1 MSSSLLLVLIV
12 VVWLFVLAP
21 LVVNTRQPIRR
32 TSEALGRTRLLHQGG
47 ESVATRRR
55 RPTLTERDV
64 RAPGEEV
71 DESLETVD
79 AELDD
84 LRDRDDDAILI
95 DDLEDR
101 DGRDGRDAA
110 DRRGTGAG
118 RSRGAADDAEV
129 VPAVVEGDVVYELE
143 AGAESGEVAGA
154 DSDSEEATVAEAGR
168 DSLDDA
174 DAAVEEPVMR
184 GELDDAD
191 ATVSEIAADETAVE
205 KGEAEKDG
213 AEKGAT
219 EKAGAEKAV
228 ADSAAED
235 ARLYLSPEDFLVVDA
250 ESAADESAAEADDA
264 SGRDAADAADA
275 DVDAAL
281 IDDDAAAATATA
293 TAAADEADLDADAEA
308 ADALAE
314 TDETDEDAHDDS
326 AEFDDTLTDDD
337 LAFAERRRGRGG
349 FDPVSDA
356 RYAETRFAR
365 RRRSVGVLALFIILG
380 VILGAF
386 VGGWTWW
393 LPLAGAG
400 LMVLYLV
407 YLRRTVLAENE
418 LRARRI
424 RRMKMARLG
433 VRNSEDEELGIPE
446 RLRRPGAVVVELDDE
461 DPDFADL
468 PYSTYEFP
476 EEDIRRAAGQ

>member
-64 RAPGEEV
+64 RKPGEEV

-84 LRDRDDDAILI
+84 PIDPEAGVTGGATRYRRDLDDDILI
-95 DDLEDR
+95 DDLEDADHRADRADR
-101 DGRDGRDAA
+101 DASRAGGAAAGAADADRDAA
-110 DRRGTGAG
+110 
-118 RSRGAADDAEV
+118 EE

-143 AGAESGEVAGA
+143 AADAANDADTADLVDAEVAP
-154 DSDSEEATVAEAGR
+154 EAGSS
-168 DSLDDA
+168 DDAISLDDA
-174 DAAVEEPVMR
+174 PAR
-184 GELDDAD
+184 
-191 ATVSEIAADETAVE
+191 
-205 KGEAEKDG
+205 AEKPIADG
-213 AEKGAT
+213 
-219 EKAGAEKAV
+219 
-228 ADSAAED
+228 AAED
-235 ARLYLSPEDFLVVDA
+235 VRAYLSPEDFLVVDDSTAANETAGAAGSAEVAETREA
-250 ESAADESAAEADDA
+250 ESVED
-264 SGRDAADAADA
+264 RDGA
-275 DVDAAL
+275 
-281 IDDDAAAATATA
+281 AAAATSDAVEA
-293 TAAADEADLDADAEA
+293 ESAEERDDAVLADDAIDAELDAELDGERDGDREYEDGREPAAE
-308 ADALAE
+308 L
-314 TDETDEDAHDDS
+314 
-326 AEFDDTLTDDD
+326 DDTLTDDD

-365 RRRSVGVLALFIILG
+365 RRRSVGVLAAFIIIG
-380 VILGAF
+380 VALGAF
-386 VGGWTWW
+386 VGGWAWW

-400 LMVLYLV
+400 LLVLYLV

>member
-84 LRDRDDDAILI
+84 LRDRDRDDDAILI

-110 DRRGTGAG
+110 DRRGRRGTGAG

-154 DSDSEEATVAEAGR
+154 DSDSDEATVAEAGR

-213 AEKGAT
+213 AEK
-219 EKAGAEKAV
+219 AV

-275 DVDAAL
+275 AL
-281 IDDDAAAATATA
+281 IDDDAAAATT
-293 TAAADEADLDADAEA
+293 AADEADLDADADA

-314 TDETDEDAHDDS
+314 SDETDEDAHDDF

>member
-55 RPTLTERDV
+55 RPVLTERDV
-64 RAPGEEV
+64 RVPGEEI

-84 LRDRDDDAILI
+84 PRDDLDDAILI
-95 DDLEDR
+95 DDTD
-101 DGRDGRDAA
+101 DGAGDLGA
-110 DRRGTGAG
+110 RGG
-118 RSRGAADDAEV
+118 RSRLGRRVRGGDDAGSGDGAAADE
-129 VPAVVEGDVVYELE
+129 VPAVVDGDVVYELE
-143 AGAESGEVAGA
+143 AGADVDADVVADAETVSEVDGEAGA
-154 DSDSEEATVAEAGR
+154 DGGAMV
-168 DSLDDA
+168 
-174 DAAVEEPVMR
+174 
-184 GELDDAD
+184 
-191 ATVSEIAADETAVE
+191 DETADSSRDDAAAT
-205 KGEAEKDG
+205 AEERSTR
-213 AEKGAT
+213 AAAA
-219 EKAGAEKAV
+219 KAI
-228 ADSAAED
+228 ADAPAED
-235 ARLYLSPEDFLVVDA
+235 ARAYLTPEDFLVIDGETSA
-250 ESAADESAAEADDA
+250 EQS
-264 SGRDAADAADA
+264 
-275 DVDAAL
+275 
-281 IDDDAAAATATA
+281 AAATAE
-293 TAAADEADLDADAEA
+293 AAADDTDADDAEA
-308 ADALAE
+308 AKAGVDAEAVAE
-314 TDETDEDAHDDS
+314 TDDDLVLTDDS
-326 AEFDDTLTDDD
+326 DADTDADLDVDDADFAELDDTLTDDD

-365 RRRSVGVLALFIILG
+365 RRRSVGVLAALIVLG
-380 VILGAF
+380 VVLGVV

-393 LPLAGAG
+393 LPLAGTG

-407 YLRRTVLAENE
+407 YLRRTVIAEKE

-424 RRMKMARLG
+424 RRMKMARMG

-468 PYSTYEFP
+468 PYVTHEFP

>member
-55 RPTLTERDV
+55 RPVLTERDV
-64 RAPGEEV
+64 RVPGEEI

-84 LRDRDDDAILI
+84 PRDDLDDAILI
-95 DDLEDR
+95 DDTD
-101 DGRDGRDAA
+101 DGAGDLDA
-110 DRRGTGAG
+110 RGG
-118 RSRGAADDAEV
+118 RSRLGRRVRGGDDAGAGDGAAADE
-129 VPAVVEGDVVYELE
+129 VPAVIDGDIVYELE
-143 AGAESGEVAGA
+143 AGADAGA
-154 DSDSEEATVAEAGR
+154 DVVADAETVSEADGEAGADGGAMVDETA
-168 DSLDDA
+168 DSSRDDA
-174 DAAVEEPVMR
+174 DLAAEEPSTR
-184 GELDDAD
+184 AAAAKAIAD
-191 ATVSEIAADETAVE
+191 AP
-205 KGEAEKDG
+205 
-213 AEKGAT
+213 
-219 EKAGAEKAV
+219 
-228 ADSAAED
+228 AED
-235 ARLYLSPEDFLVVDA
+235 ARAYLTPEDFLVVDGETTA
-250 ESAADESAAEADDA
+250 AAEA
-264 SGRDAADAADA
+264 G
-275 DVDAAL
+275 
-281 IDDDAAAATATA
+281 
-293 TAAADEADLDADAEA
+293 AEA
-308 ADALAE
+308 VAE
-314 TDETDEDAHDDS
+314 TDDDLVLTDDS
-326 AEFDDTLTDDD
+326 DADTDADGAAVSDDADFAELDDTLTDDD

-365 RRRSVGVLALFIILG
+365 RRRSVGVLAALIVLG
-380 VILGAF
+380 VVLGVV

-393 LPLAGAG
+393 LPLAGTG

-407 YLRRTVLAENE
+407 YLRRTVIAEKE

-424 RRMKMARLG
+424 RRMKMARMG

-468 PYSTYEFP
+468 PYVTHEFP

>member
-55 RPTLTERDV
+55 RPTLSERDV
-64 RAPGEEV
+64 RTPDEEV

-79 AELDD
+79 AEFDDARDADRDSGRRADRARDLDD
-84 LRDRDDDAILI
+84 DILI
-95 DDLEDR
+95 DDL
-101 DGRDGRDAA
+101 
-110 DRRGTGAG
+110 
-118 RSRGAADDAEV
+118 DDARAD

-143 AGAESGEVAGA
+143 PGASGARTAESLDDEAVADDPAEADTAADSLDDDGRVAAAA
-154 DSDSEEATVAEAGR
+154 DSDSGADAEP
-168 DSLDDA
+168 DA
-174 DAAVEEPVMR
+174 DSDAVTKAET
-184 GELDDAD
+184 DA
-191 ATVSEIAADETAVE
+191 ERADGTAE
-205 KGEAEKDG
+205 RRS
-213 AEKGAT
+213 
-219 EKAGAEKAV
+219 V
-228 ADSAAED
+228 ADSHAAD
-235 ARLYLSPEDFLVVDA
+235 VRAYLSPEDFLVVDDA
-250 ESAADESAAEADDA
+250 TAATAD
-264 SGRDAADAADA
+264 SGTGADATADS
-275 DVDAAL
+275 DDAAL
-281 IDDDAAAATATA
+281 IDDDEARGDSDGTTADA
-293 TAAADEADLDADAEA
+293 VDSADSVERAGDAD
-308 ADALAE
+308 D
-314 TDETDEDAHDDS
+314 
-326 AEFDDTLTDDD
+326 FDDTLTDDD

-356 RYAETRFAR
+356 RYSETRFAR
-365 RRRSVGVLALFIILG
+365 RRRSVGVLAAFIVAG
-380 VILGAF
+380 VILGAL

-393 LPLAGAG
+393 VPLAGAG

-407 YLRRTVLAENE
+407 YLRRTVIAENE

-433 VRNSEDEELGIPE
+433 VRNSEDEELGVPE

-468 PYSTYEFP
+468 PYATYEFP

>member
-55 RPTLTERDV
+55 RPTLSERDV
-64 RAPGEEV
+64 RTPDEEV

-79 AELDD
+79 AEFDDARDADRDSGRRADRARDLDD
-84 LRDRDDDAILI
+84 DILI
-95 DDLEDR
+95 DDL
-101 DGRDGRDAA
+101 
-110 DRRGTGAG
+110 
-118 RSRGAADDAEV
+118 DDARAD

-143 AGAESGEVAGA
+143 PGASGTRTAESLDDEAVADDPGDSGSGADSAADSLDDDGRVAAAA
-154 DSDSEEATVAEAGR
+154 DSDSGA
-168 DSLDDA
+168 DA
-174 DAAVEEPVMR
+174 DS
-184 GELDDAD
+184 DAD
-191 ATVSEIAADETAVE
+191 SDAVTKAETDAERADGTAERRSVADAHAADVRA
-205 KGEAEKDG
+205 
-213 AEKGAT
+213 
-219 EKAGAEKAV
+219 
-228 ADSAAED
+228 
-235 ARLYLSPEDFLVVDA
+235 YLSPEDFLVVDDA
-250 ESAADESAAEADDA
+250 TAVTAD
-264 SGRDAADAADA
+264 SGTGADATADS
-275 DVDAAL
+275 DDAAL
-281 IDDDAAAATATA
+281 IDDDEARGDSDGTTAEA
-293 TAAADEADLDADAEA
+293 VDSADSVERAGDAD
-308 ADALAE
+308 D
-314 TDETDEDAHDDS
+314 
-326 AEFDDTLTDDD
+326 FDDTLTDDD

-356 RYAETRFAR
+356 RYSETRFAR
-365 RRRSVGVLALFIILG
+365 RRRSVGVLAAFIVAG
-380 VILGAF
+380 VILGALA
-386 VGGWTWW
+386 GGWTWW
-393 LPLAGAG
+393 VPLAGAG

-407 YLRRTVLAENE
+407 YLRRTVIAENE

-433 VRNSEDEELGIPE
+433 VRNSEDEELGVPE

-468 PYSTYEFP
+468 PYATYEFP

>member
-55 RPTLTERDV
+55 RPTLSERDV
-64 RAPGEEV
+64 RTPDEEV

-79 AELDD
+79 AEFDDARDADRDSGRRADRARDLDD
-84 LRDRDDDAILI
+84 DILI
-95 DDLEDR
+95 DDL
-101 DGRDGRDAA
+101 
-110 DRRGTGAG
+110 
-118 RSRGAADDAEV
+118 DDARAD

-143 AGAESGEVAGA
+143 PGASGARTAESLDDEAVADDPGDSGSGA
-154 DSDSEEATVAEAGR
+154 DSAA
-168 DSLDDA
+168 DSLDDDGRVAAAAASDSGA
-174 DAAVEEPVMR
+174 DAEP
-184 GELDDAD
+184 DAD
-191 ATVSEIAADETAVE
+191 SDAVTKAETDAERADGTAERRSVADAHAADVRA
-205 KGEAEKDG
+205 
-213 AEKGAT
+213 
-219 EKAGAEKAV
+219 
-228 ADSAAED
+228 
-235 ARLYLSPEDFLVVDA
+235 YLSPEDFLVVDDA
-250 ESAADESAAEADDA
+250 TAVTADSGTGADATAD
-264 SGRDAADAADA
+264 SDDADAAATSDGAAKAA
-275 DVDAAL
+275 DRDEAAL
-281 IDDDAAAATATA
+281 IDDDEARGDSDGTTADA
-293 TAAADEADLDADAEA
+293 VDSADSVERAGDAD
-308 ADALAE
+308 DL
-314 TDETDEDAHDDS
+314 
-326 AEFDDTLTDDD
+326 DDTLTDDD

-356 RYAETRFAR
+356 RYSETRFAR
-365 RRRSVGVLALFIILG
+365 RRRSVGVLAAFIVVG
-380 VILGAF
+380 VILGAL

-393 LPLAGAG
+393 VPLAGAG

-407 YLRRTVLAENE
+407 YLRRTVIAENE

-433 VRNSEDEELGIPE
+433 VRNSEDEELGVPE

-468 PYSTYEFP
+468 PYATYEFP

>member
-55 RPTLTERDV
+55 RPTLSERDV
-64 RAPGEEV
+64 RTPDEEV

-79 AELDD
+79 AEFDDARDADRDSGRRADRARDLDD
-84 LRDRDDDAILI
+84 DILI
-95 DDLEDR
+95 DDL
-101 DGRDGRDAA
+101 
-110 DRRGTGAG
+110 
-118 RSRGAADDAEV
+118 DDARAD

-143 AGAESGEVAGA
+143 PGASGARTAESLDDEAVADDPVDSGSDYEAGA
-154 DSDSEEATVAEAGR
+154 DSAA
-168 DSLDDA
+168 DSLDDDGRVAAAADSDSGA
-174 DAAVEEPVMR
+174 DA
-184 GELDDAD
+184 DSDAD
-191 ATVSEIAADETAVE
+191 SDAVTKAETDAERADGTAERRSVADAHAADVRA
-205 KGEAEKDG
+205 
-213 AEKGAT
+213 
-219 EKAGAEKAV
+219 
-228 ADSAAED
+228 
-235 ARLYLSPEDFLVVDA
+235 YLSPEDFLVVDDA
-250 ESAADESAAEADDA
+250 TAVTADSGADATAD
-264 SGRDAADAADA
+264 SDDADAAATSDGAAKAA
-275 DVDAAL
+275 DRDEAAL
-281 IDDDAAAATATA
+281 IDDDEARGDSDGTTADA
-293 TAAADEADLDADAEA
+293 VDSADSVERAGDAD
-308 ADALAE
+308 D
-314 TDETDEDAHDDS
+314 
-326 AEFDDTLTDDD
+326 FDDTLTDDD

-356 RYAETRFAR
+356 RYSETRFAR
-365 RRRSVGVLALFIILG
+365 RRRSVGVLAAFIVVG
-380 VILGAF
+380 VILGAL

-393 LPLAGAG
+393 VPLAGAG

-407 YLRRTVLAENE
+407 YLRRTVIAENE

-433 VRNSEDEELGIPE
+433 VRNSEDEELGVPE

-468 PYSTYEFP
+468 PYATYEFP

>member
-55 RPTLTERDV
+55 RPTLSERDV
-64 RAPGEEV
+64 RTPDEEV

-79 AELDD
+79 AEFDDARDADRDSGRRADRARDLDD
-84 LRDRDDDAILI
+84 DILI
-95 DDLEDR
+95 DDL
-101 DGRDGRDAA
+101 
-110 DRRGTGAG
+110 
-118 RSRGAADDAEV
+118 DDARAD

-143 AGAESGEVAGA
+143 PGASGARTAESLDDEAVADDPVDSGSDYEAGA
-154 DSDSEEATVAEAGR
+154 DSAA
-168 DSLDDA
+168 DSLDDDGRVAAAADSDSGA
-174 DAAVEEPVMR
+174 DA
-184 GELDDAD
+184 DSDAD
-191 ATVSEIAADETAVE
+191 SDAVTKAETDAERADGTAERRSVADAHAADVRA
-205 KGEAEKDG
+205 
-213 AEKGAT
+213 
-219 EKAGAEKAV
+219 
-228 ADSAAED
+228 S
-235 ARLYLSPEDFLVVDA
+235 LSPEDFLVVDDA
-250 ESAADESAAEADDA
+250 TAVTADSGADATAD
-264 SGRDAADAADA
+264 SDDADAAATSDGAAKAA
-275 DVDAAL
+275 DRDEAAL
-281 IDDDAAAATATA
+281 IDDDEARGDSDGTTADA
-293 TAAADEADLDADAEA
+293 VDSADSVERAGDAD
-308 ADALAE
+308 D
-314 TDETDEDAHDDS
+314 
-326 AEFDDTLTDDD
+326 FDDTLTDDD

-356 RYAETRFAR
+356 RYSETRFAR
-365 RRRSVGVLALFIILG
+365 RRRSVGVLAAFIVVG
-380 VILGAF
+380 VILGAL

-393 LPLAGAG
+393 VPLAGAG

-407 YLRRTVLAENE
+407 YLRRTVIAENE

-433 VRNSEDEELGIPE
+433 VRNSEDEELGVPE

-468 PYSTYEFP
+468 PYATYEFP
-476 EEDIRRAAGQ
+476 EEDVRRAAGQ

>member
-55 RPTLTERDV
+55 RPTLSERDV
-64 RAPGEEV
+64 RTPDEEV

-79 AELDD
+79 AEFDDARDADRDSGRRADRARDLDD
-84 LRDRDDDAILI
+84 DILI
-95 DDLEDR
+95 DDL
-101 DGRDGRDAA
+101 
-110 DRRGTGAG
+110 
-118 RSRGAADDAEV
+118 DDARAD

-143 AGAESGEVAGA
+143 PGASGARTAESLDDEAVADDPGDSGSDYEA
-154 DSDSEEATVAEAGR
+154 DSDSAA
-168 DSLDDA
+168 DSLDDDGRVAAAADSDSGA
-174 DAAVEEPVMR
+174 DA
-184 GELDDAD
+184 ELDADSDAVTKAETDAERADGTAERRSVAD
-191 ATVSEIAADETAVE
+191 AHAADVRA
-205 KGEAEKDG
+205 
-213 AEKGAT
+213 
-219 EKAGAEKAV
+219 
-228 ADSAAED
+228 
-235 ARLYLSPEDFLVVDA
+235 YLSPEDFLVVDDA
-250 ESAADESAAEADDA
+250 TADSGTGADATAD
-264 SGRDAADAADA
+264 SDDADAAATSDGAAKAA
-275 DVDAAL
+275 DRDEAAL
-281 IDDDAAAATATA
+281 IDDDEARGDSDGTTADA
-293 TAAADEADLDADAEA
+293 VDSADSVERAGDAD
-308 ADALAE
+308 D
-314 TDETDEDAHDDS
+314 
-326 AEFDDTLTDDD
+326 FDDTLTDDD

-356 RYAETRFAR
+356 RYSETRFAR
-365 RRRSVGVLALFIILG
+365 RRRSVGVLAAFIVVG
-380 VILGAF
+380 VILGAL

-393 LPLAGAG
+393 VPLAGAG

-407 YLRRTVLAENE
+407 YLRRTVIAENE

-433 VRNSEDEELGIPE
+433 VRNSEDEELGVPE

-468 PYSTYEFP
+468 PYATYEFP

>member
-55 RPTLTERDV
+55 RPTLSERDV
-64 RAPGEEV
+64 RTPDEEV
-71 DESLETVD
+71 DESLETVAAEFDD
-79 AELDD
+79 ARDADRDSGRRADRARDLDD
-84 LRDRDDDAILI
+84 DILI
-95 DDLEDR
+95 DDL
-101 DGRDGRDAA
+101 
-110 DRRGTGAG
+110 
-118 RSRGAADDAEV
+118 DDARAD

-143 AGAESGEVAGA
+143 PGASGARTAESLDDEAVADDPGDSGSGA
-154 DSDSEEATVAEAGR
+154 DSAA
-168 DSLDDA
+168 DSLDDDGRVAAAADSESGA
-174 DAAVEEPVMR
+174 DA
-184 GELDDAD
+184 DSDAD
-191 ATVSEIAADETAVE
+191 SDAVTKAETDAERADGTAERRSVADAHAADVRA
-205 KGEAEKDG
+205 
-213 AEKGAT
+213 
-219 EKAGAEKAV
+219 
-228 ADSAAED
+228 
-235 ARLYLSPEDFLVVDA
+235 YLSPEDFLVVDDA
-250 ESAADESAAEADDA
+250 TAVTADSGTGADATAD
-264 SGRDAADAADA
+264 SDDADAAATLDGAAKAA
-275 DVDAAL
+275 DRDEAAL
-281 IDDDAAAATATA
+281 IDDDEARGDSDGTTADA
-293 TAAADEADLDADAEA
+293 VDSADSVERAGDAD
-308 ADALAE
+308 D
-314 TDETDEDAHDDS
+314 
-326 AEFDDTLTDDD
+326 FDDTLTDDD

-356 RYAETRFAR
+356 RYSETRFAR
-365 RRRSVGVLALFIILG
+365 RRRSVGVLAAFIVAG
-380 VILGAF
+380 VILGAL

-393 LPLAGAG
+393 VPLAGAG

-407 YLRRTVLAENE
+407 YLRRTVIAENE

-433 VRNSEDEELGIPE
+433 VRNSEDEELGVPE

-468 PYSTYEFP
+468 PYATYEFP

>member
-1 MSSSLLLVLIV
+1 
-12 VVWLFVLAP
+12 
-21 LVVNTRQPIRR
+21 
-32 TSEALGRTRLLHQGG
+32 
-47 ESVATRRR
+47 
-55 RPTLTERDV
+55 
-64 RAPGEEV
+64 
-71 DESLETVD
+71 
-79 AELDD
+79 
-84 LRDRDDDAILI
+84 
-95 DDLEDR
+95 
-101 DGRDGRDAA
+101 DAA
-110 DRRGTGAG
+110 
-118 RSRGAADDAEV
+118 
-129 VPAVVEGDVVYELE
+129 
-143 AGAESGEVAGA
+143 
-154 DSDSEEATVAEAGR
+154 
-168 DSLDDA
+168 
-174 DAAVEEPVMR
+174 
-184 GELDDAD
+184 
-191 ATVSEIAADETAVE
+191 
-205 KGEAEKDG
+205 
-213 AEKGAT
+213 
-219 EKAGAEKAV
+219 
-228 ADSAAED
+228 
-235 ARLYLSPEDFLVVDA
+235 
-250 ESAADESAAEADDA
+250 
-264 SGRDAADAADA
+264 
-275 DVDAAL
+275 DAAL
-281 IDDDAAAATATA
+281 IDDDAAADTT
-293 TAAADEADLDADAEA
+293 AADEADLDADADA

-314 TDETDEDAHDDS
+314 SDETDEDAHDDF

>member
-55 RPTLTERDV
+55 RPTLSERDV
-64 RAPGEEV
+64 RTPDEEV

-79 AELDD
+79 AEFDDARDADRDSGRRADRARDLDD
-84 LRDRDDDAILI
+84 DILI
-95 DDLEDR
+95 DDL
-101 DGRDGRDAA
+101 
-110 DRRGTGAG
+110 
-118 RSRGAADDAEV
+118 DDARAD

-143 AGAESGEVAGA
+143 PGASGARTAESLDDEAVADDPGDSGSDYEA
-154 DSDSEEATVAEAGR
+154 DSDSAA
-168 DSLDDA
+168 DSLDDDGRVAAAADSDSGA
-174 DAAVEEPVMR
+174 DAEP
-184 GELDDAD
+184 DAD
-191 ATVSEIAADETAVE
+191 SDAVTKAETDAERADGTAERRSVADAHAADVRA
-205 KGEAEKDG
+205 
-213 AEKGAT
+213 
-219 EKAGAEKAV
+219 
-228 ADSAAED
+228 
-235 ARLYLSPEDFLVVDA
+235 YLSPEDFLVVDDA
-250 ESAADESAAEADDA
+250 TAVTADSGTGVDATADSD
-264 SGRDAADAADA
+264 DADAAATSDGAAKAA
-275 DVDAAL
+275 DRDEAAL
-281 IDDDAAAATATA
+281 IDDDEARGDSDGTTADA
-293 TAAADEADLDADAEA
+293 VDSADSVERAGDAD
-308 ADALAE
+308 D
-314 TDETDEDAHDDS
+314 
-326 AEFDDTLTDDD
+326 FDDTLTDDD

-356 RYAETRFAR
+356 RYSETRFAR
-365 RRRSVGVLALFIILG
+365 RRRSVGVLAAFIVVG
-380 VILGAF
+380 VILGAL

-393 LPLAGAG
+393 VPLAGAG

-407 YLRRTVLAENE
+407 YLRRTVIAENE

-433 VRNSEDEELGIPE
+433 VRNSEDEELGVPE

-468 PYSTYEFP
+468 PYATYEFP

>member
-55 RPTLTERDV
+55 RPTLSERDV
-64 RAPGEEV
+64 RTPDEEV

-79 AELDD
+79 AEFDDARDADRDSGRRADRARDLDD
-84 LRDRDDDAILI
+84 DILI
-95 DDLEDR
+95 DDL
-101 DGRDGRDAA
+101 
-110 DRRGTGAG
+110 
-118 RSRGAADDAEV
+118 DDARAD

-143 AGAESGEVAGA
+143 PGASGARTAESLDDEAGDSGSDYEA
-154 DSDSEEATVAEAGR
+154 DSDSAA
-168 DSLDDA
+168 DSLDDDGRVAAAADSDSGA
-174 DAAVEEPVMR
+174 DA
-184 GELDDAD
+184 DSDAD
-191 ATVSEIAADETAVE
+191 SDAVTKAETDAERADGTAERRSVADAHAADVRA
-205 KGEAEKDG
+205 
-213 AEKGAT
+213 
-219 EKAGAEKAV
+219 
-228 ADSAAED
+228 
-235 ARLYLSPEDFLVVDA
+235 YLSPEDFLVVDDA
-250 ESAADESAAEADDA
+250 TAATAVTADSGTGADA
-264 SGRDAADAADA
+264 TADSDDADAAAISGDA
-275 DVDAAL
+275 TKAADGDEAAL
-281 IDDDAAAATATA
+281 IDDDEARGESDGATADA
-293 TAAADEADLDADAEA
+293 VDSADSVERAGDAD
-308 ADALAE
+308 D
-314 TDETDEDAHDDS
+314 
-326 AEFDDTLTDDD
+326 FDDTLTDDD

-356 RYAETRFAR
+356 RYSETRFAR
-365 RRRSVGVLALFIILG
+365 RRRSVGVLAAFIVAG
-380 VILGAF
+380 VILGAL

-393 LPLAGAG
+393 VPLAGAG

-407 YLRRTVLAENE
+407 YLRRTVIAENE

-433 VRNSEDEELGIPE
+433 VRNSEDEELGVPE

-468 PYSTYEFP
+468 PYATYEFP

>member
-55 RPTLTERDV
+55 RPTLSERDV
-64 RAPGEEV
+64 RTPDEEV

-79 AELDD
+79 AEFDDARDADRDSGRRADRARDLDD
-84 LRDRDDDAILI
+84 DILI
-95 DDLEDR
+95 DDL
-101 DGRDGRDAA
+101 
-110 DRRGTGAG
+110 
-118 RSRGAADDAEV
+118 DDARAD

-143 AGAESGEVAGA
+143 PGASGARTAESLDDEAVADDPGDSGSGADSAADSLDDDGRVAAAA
-154 DSDSEEATVAEAGR
+154 DSDSGADAEP
-168 DSLDDA
+168 DA
-174 DAAVEEPVMR
+174 DSDAVTKAETDAERADGTAERRSV
-184 GELDDAD
+184 AD
-191 ATVSEIAADETAVE
+191 AHAADVRA
-205 KGEAEKDG
+205 
-213 AEKGAT
+213 
-219 EKAGAEKAV
+219 
-228 ADSAAED
+228 
-235 ARLYLSPEDFLVVDA
+235 YLSPEDFLVVDDA
-250 ESAADESAAEADDA
+250 TAVTAD
-264 SGRDAADAADA
+264 SGTGADATADS
-275 DVDAAL
+275 DDAAL
-281 IDDDAAAATATA
+281 IDDDEARGDSDGTTADA
-293 TAAADEADLDADAEA
+293 VDSADSVERAGDAD
-308 ADALAE
+308 D
-314 TDETDEDAHDDS
+314 
-326 AEFDDTLTDDD
+326 FDDTLTDDD

-356 RYAETRFAR
+356 RYSETRFAR
-365 RRRSVGVLALFIILG
+365 RRRSVGVLAAFIVVG
-380 VILGAF
+380 VILGAL

-393 LPLAGAG
+393 VPLAGAG

-407 YLRRTVLAENE
+407 YLRRTVIAENE

-433 VRNSEDEELGIPE
+433 VRNSEDEALGVPE

-468 PYSTYEFP
+468 PYATYEFP

>member
-55 RPTLTERDV
+55 RPTLSERDV
-64 RAPGEEV
+64 RTPDEEV

-79 AELDD
+79 AEFDDARDADRDSGRRADRARDLDD
-84 LRDRDDDAILI
+84 DILI
-95 DDLEDR
+95 DDL
-101 DGRDGRDAA
+101 
-110 DRRGTGAG
+110 
-118 RSRGAADDAEV
+118 DDARAD

-143 AGAESGEVAGA
+143 PGASGARTAESLDDEAVADDPGDSGSDSAADSLDDDGRVAAAA
-154 DSDSEEATVAEAGR
+154 DSDSGA
-168 DSLDDA
+168 DA
-174 DAAVEEPVMR
+174 DS
-184 GELDDAD
+184 DAD
-191 ATVSEIAADETAVE
+191 SDAVTKAETDAERADGTAERRSVADAHAADVRA
-205 KGEAEKDG
+205 
-213 AEKGAT
+213 
-219 EKAGAEKAV
+219 
-228 ADSAAED
+228 
-235 ARLYLSPEDFLVVDA
+235 YLSPEDFLVVDDA
-250 ESAADESAAEADDA
+250 TAVTADSGADATAD
-264 SGRDAADAADA
+264 SDDADAAATSDGAAKAA
-275 DVDAAL
+275 DRDEAAL
-281 IDDDAAAATATA
+281 IDDDEARGDSDGTTADA
-293 TAAADEADLDADAEA
+293 VDSADSVERAGDAD
-308 ADALAE
+308 D
-314 TDETDEDAHDDS
+314 
-326 AEFDDTLTDDD
+326 FDDTLTDDD

-356 RYAETRFAR
+356 RYSETRFAR
-365 RRRSVGVLALFIILG
+365 RRRSVGVLAAFIVVG
-380 VILGAF
+380 VILGAL

-393 LPLAGAG
+393 VPLAGAG

-407 YLRRTVLAENE
+407 YLRRTVIAENE

-433 VRNSEDEELGIPE
+433 VRNSEDEELGVPE

-468 PYSTYEFP
+468 PYATYEFP
-476 EEDIRRAAGQ
+476 EEDVRRAAGQ

>member
-55 RPTLTERDV
+55 RPTLSERDV
-64 RAPGEEV
+64 RTPDEEV

-79 AELDD
+79 AEFDDARDADRDSGRRADRARDLDD
-84 LRDRDDDAILI
+84 DILI
-95 DDLEDR
+95 DDL
-101 DGRDGRDAA
+101 
-110 DRRGTGAG
+110 
-118 RSRGAADDAEV
+118 DDARAD

-143 AGAESGEVAGA
+143 PGASGARTAESLDDEAVADDPGDSGSGADSAADSLDDDGRVAAAA
-154 DSDSEEATVAEAGR
+154 DSDSGA
-168 DSLDDA
+168 DA
-174 DAAVEEPVMR
+174 DSDAHSDAVTKAETDAERADGTAERRSV
-184 GELDDAD
+184 AD
-191 ATVSEIAADETAVE
+191 AHAADVRA
-205 KGEAEKDG
+205 
-213 AEKGAT
+213 
-219 EKAGAEKAV
+219 
-228 ADSAAED
+228 
-235 ARLYLSPEDFLVVDA
+235 YLSPEDFLVVDDA
-250 ESAADESAAEADDA
+250 TAVTADSGTGADATAD
-264 SGRDAADAADA
+264 SDDADAAATLDGAAKAA
-275 DVDAAL
+275 DRDEAAL
-281 IDDDAAAATATA
+281 IDDDEARGDSDGTTADA
-293 TAAADEADLDADAEA
+293 VDSADSVERAGDAD
-308 ADALAE
+308 D
-314 TDETDEDAHDDS
+314 
-326 AEFDDTLTDDD
+326 FDDTLTDDD

-356 RYAETRFAR
+356 RYSETRFAR
-365 RRRSVGVLALFIILG
+365 RRRSVGVLAAFIVVG
-380 VILGAF
+380 VILGAL

-393 LPLAGAG
+393 VPLAGAG

-407 YLRRTVLAENE
+407 YLRRTVIAENE

-433 VRNSEDEELGIPE
+433 VRNSEDEELGVPE

-468 PYSTYEFP
+468 PYATYEFP

>member
-55 RPTLTERDV
+55 RPTLSERDV
-64 RAPGEEV
+64 RTPDEEV

-79 AELDD
+79 AEFDDARDADRDSGRRADRARDLDD
-84 LRDRDDDAILI
+84 DILI
-95 DDLEDR
+95 DDL
-101 DGRDGRDAA
+101 
-110 DRRGTGAG
+110 
-118 RSRGAADDAEV
+118 DDARAD

-143 AGAESGEVAGA
+143 PGASGARTAESLDDEAVADDPGDSGSDYEA
-154 DSDSEEATVAEAGR
+154 DSDSAA
-168 DSLDDA
+168 DSLDDDGRVAAAADSDSGA
-174 DAAVEEPVMR
+174 DA
-184 GELDDAD
+184 DSDAD
-191 ATVSEIAADETAVE
+191 SDAVTKAETDAERADGTAERRSVADAHAADVRA
-205 KGEAEKDG
+205 
-213 AEKGAT
+213 
-219 EKAGAEKAV
+219 
-228 ADSAAED
+228 
-235 ARLYLSPEDFLVVDA
+235 YLSPEDFLVVDDA
-250 ESAADESAAEADDA
+250 TAVTADSGADATAD
-264 SGRDAADAADA
+264 SDDADAAATSDGAAKAA
-275 DVDAAL
+275 DRDEAAL
-281 IDDDAAAATATA
+281 IDDDEARGDSDGTTADA
-293 TAAADEADLDADAEA
+293 VDSADSVERAGDAD
-308 ADALAE
+308 D
-314 TDETDEDAHDDS
+314 
-326 AEFDDTLTDDD
+326 FDDTLTDDD

-356 RYAETRFAR
+356 RYSETRFAR
-365 RRRSVGVLALFIILG
+365 RRRSVGVLAAFIVAG
-380 VILGAF
+380 VILGAL

-393 LPLAGAG
+393 VPLAGAG

-407 YLRRTVLAENE
+407 YLRRTVIAENE

-433 VRNSEDEELGIPE
+433 VRNSEDEELGVPE

-468 PYSTYEFP
+468 PYATYEFP

>member
-55 RPTLTERDV
+55 RPTLSERDV
-64 RAPGEEV
+64 RTPDEEV

-79 AELDD
+79 AEFDDARDADRDSGRRADRARDLDD
-84 LRDRDDDAILI
+84 DILI
-95 DDLEDR
+95 DDL
-101 DGRDGRDAA
+101 
-110 DRRGTGAG
+110 
-118 RSRGAADDAEV
+118 DDARAD

-143 AGAESGEVAGA
+143 PGASGARTAESLDDEAVADDPGDSGSGADSAADSLDDDGRVAAAA
-154 DSDSEEATVAEAGR
+154 DSDSGA
-168 DSLDDA
+168 DA
-174 DAAVEEPVMR
+174 DS
-184 GELDDAD
+184 DAD
-191 ATVSEIAADETAVE
+191 SDAVTKAETDAERADGTAERRSVADAHAADVRA
-205 KGEAEKDG
+205 
-213 AEKGAT
+213 
-219 EKAGAEKAV
+219 
-228 ADSAAED
+228 
-235 ARLYLSPEDFLVVDA
+235 YLSPEDFLVVDDA
-250 ESAADESAAEADDA
+250 TAATSDGAAKAAD
-264 SGRDAADAADA
+264 RDE
-275 DVDAAL
+275 AAL
-281 IDDDAAAATATA
+281 IDDDEARGDSDGTTADA
-293 TAAADEADLDADAEA
+293 VDSADSVERAGDAD
-308 ADALAE
+308 D
-314 TDETDEDAHDDS
+314 
-326 AEFDDTLTDDD
+326 FDDTLTDDD

-356 RYAETRFAR
+356 RYSETRFAR
-365 RRRSVGVLALFIILG
+365 RRRSVGVLAAFIVAG
-380 VILGAF
+380 VILGAL

-393 LPLAGAG
+393 VPLAGAG

-407 YLRRTVLAENE
+407 YLRRTVIAENE

-433 VRNSEDEELGIPE
+433 VRNSEDEELGVPE

-468 PYSTYEFP
+468 PYATYEFP

>member
-55 RPTLTERDV
+55 RPTLSERDV
-64 RAPGEEV
+64 RTPDEEV

-79 AELDD
+79 AEFDDARDADRDSGRRADRARDLDD
-84 LRDRDDDAILI
+84 DILI
-95 DDLEDR
+95 DDL
-101 DGRDGRDAA
+101 
-110 DRRGTGAG
+110 
-118 RSRGAADDAEV
+118 DDARAD

-143 AGAESGEVAGA
+143 PGASGARTAESLDDEAVADDPGDSGSGADSAADSLDDDGRVAAAA
-154 DSDSEEATVAEAGR
+154 DSDSGA
-168 DSLDDA
+168 DA
-174 DAAVEEPVMR
+174 DSDAVTKAETDAERADGTAERRSV
-184 GELDDAD
+184 AD
-191 ATVSEIAADETAVE
+191 AHAADVRA
-205 KGEAEKDG
+205 
-213 AEKGAT
+213 
-219 EKAGAEKAV
+219 
-228 ADSAAED
+228 
-235 ARLYLSPEDFLVVDA
+235 YLSPEDFLVVDDA
-250 ESAADESAAEADDA
+250 TAVTADSGTGADATAD
-264 SGRDAADAADA
+264 SDDADAAATSDGAAKAA
-275 DVDAAL
+275 DRDEAAL
-281 IDDDAAAATATA
+281 IDDDEARGDSDGTTADA
-293 TAAADEADLDADAEA
+293 VDSADSVERAGDAD
-308 ADALAE
+308 D
-314 TDETDEDAHDDS
+314 
-326 AEFDDTLTDDD
+326 FDDTLTDDD

-356 RYAETRFAR
+356 RYSETRFAR
-365 RRRSVGVLALFIILG
+365 RRRSVGVLAAFIVAG
-380 VILGAF
+380 VILGAL

-393 LPLAGAG
+393 VPLAGAG

-407 YLRRTVLAENE
+407 YLRRTVIAENE

-433 VRNSEDEELGIPE
+433 VRNSEDEELGVPE

-468 PYSTYEFP
+468 PYATYEFP

>member
-55 RPTLTERDV
+55 RPTLTDRDV

-110 DRRGTGAG
+110 DRRGRRGTEAG
-118 RSRGAADDAEV
+118 RSRGAADDAEI

-143 AGAESGEVAGA
+143 AGAESGEVA
-154 DSDSEEATVAEAGR
+154 DSDPDSDESTIAEASR

-219 EKAGAEKAV
+219 EKDGAEKAV

-250 ESAADESAAEADDA
+250 ESVADESAAEADDA

-275 DVDAAL
+275 AL
-281 IDDDAAAATATA
+281 IDDDAAAATT
-293 TAAADEADLDADAEA
+293 AADEADLDADADA

-314 TDETDEDAHDDS
+314 SDETDEDAHDDF

>member
-55 RPTLTERDV
+55 RPTLSERDV
-64 RAPGEEV
+64 RTPDEEV

-79 AELDD
+79 AEFDDARDADRDSGRRADRARDLDD
-84 LRDRDDDAILI
+84 DILI
-95 DDLEDR
+95 DDL
-101 DGRDGRDAA
+101 
-110 DRRGTGAG
+110 
-118 RSRGAADDAEV
+118 DDARAD

-143 AGAESGEVAGA
+143 PGASGARTAESLDDEAVADDPVDSGSDYEAGA
-154 DSDSEEATVAEAGR
+154 DSAA
-168 DSLDDA
+168 DSLDDDGRVAAAADSDSGA
-174 DAAVEEPVMR
+174 DA
-184 GELDDAD
+184 DSDAD
-191 ATVSEIAADETAVE
+191 SDAVTKAETDAERADGTAERRSVADAHAADVRA
-205 KGEAEKDG
+205 
-213 AEKGAT
+213 
-219 EKAGAEKAV
+219 
-228 ADSAAED
+228 
-235 ARLYLSPEDFLVVDA
+235 YLSPEDFLVVDDA
-250 ESAADESAAEADDA
+250 TAVTADSGTGADATAD
-264 SGRDAADAADA
+264 SDDADAAATSDGAAKAA
-275 DVDAAL
+275 DRDEAAL
-281 IDDDAAAATATA
+281 IDDDEARGDSDGTTADA
-293 TAAADEADLDADAEA
+293 VDSADSVERAGDAD
-308 ADALAE
+308 D
-314 TDETDEDAHDDS
+314 
-326 AEFDDTLTDDD
+326 FDDTLTDDD

-356 RYAETRFAR
+356 RYSETRFAR
-365 RRRSVGVLALFIILG
+365 RRRSVGVLAAFIVAG
-380 VILGAF
+380 VILGAL

-393 LPLAGAG
+393 VPLAGAG

-407 YLRRTVLAENE
+407 YLRRTVIAENE
-418 LRARRI
+418 LRARSI

-433 VRNSEDEELGIPE
+433 VRNSEDEELGVPE

-468 PYSTYEFP
+468 PYATYEFP

>member
-55 RPTLTERDV
+55 RPTLSERDV
-64 RAPGEEV
+64 RTPDEEV

-79 AELDD
+79 AEFDDARDADRDSGRRADRARDLDD
-84 LRDRDDDAILI
+84 DILI
-95 DDLEDR
+95 DDL
-101 DGRDGRDAA
+101 
-110 DRRGTGAG
+110 
-118 RSRGAADDAEV
+118 DDARAD

-143 AGAESGEVAGA
+143 PGASGARTAESLDDEAVADDPGDSGSGA
-154 DSDSEEATVAEAGR
+154 DSAA
-168 DSLDDA
+168 DSLDDDGRVAAAAASDSGA
-174 DAAVEEPVMR
+174 DA
-184 GELDDAD
+184 DSDAD
-191 ATVSEIAADETAVE
+191 SDAHAADVRA
-205 KGEAEKDG
+205 
-213 AEKGAT
+213 
-219 EKAGAEKAV
+219 
-228 ADSAAED
+228 
-235 ARLYLSPEDFLVVDA
+235 YLSPEDFLVVDDA
-250 ESAADESAAEADDA
+250 TAVTADSGTGADATAD
-264 SGRDAADAADA
+264 SDDADAAATSDGAAKAA
-275 DVDAAL
+275 DRDEAAL
-281 IDDDAAAATATA
+281 IDDDEARGDSDGTTADA
-293 TAAADEADLDADAEA
+293 VDSADSVERAGDAD
-308 ADALAE
+308 D
-314 TDETDEDAHDDS
+314 
-326 AEFDDTLTDDD
+326 FDDTLTDDD

-356 RYAETRFAR
+356 RYSETRFAR
-365 RRRSVGVLALFIILG
+365 RRRSVGVLAAFIVAG
-380 VILGAF
+380 VILGAL

-393 LPLAGAG
+393 VPLAGAG

-407 YLRRTVLAENE
+407 YLRRTVIAENE

-433 VRNSEDEELGIPE
+433 VRNSEDEELGVPE

-468 PYSTYEFP
+468 PYATYEFP

>member
-55 RPTLTERDV
+55 RPVLTERDV

-84 LRDRDDDAILI
+84 PRDDLDDAILI
-95 DDLEDR
+95 DDTEDGAG
-101 DGRDGRDAA
+101 DLDA
-110 DRRGTGAG
+110 RGG
-118 RSRGAADDAEV
+118 RSRLGRRVRGGDDAGAGDGAAADE
-129 VPAVVEGDVVYELE
+129 VPAVVDGDIVYELE
-143 AGAESGEVAGA
+143 AGADAGA
-154 DSDSEEATVAEAGR
+154 DVDADAETDSEADGEAGADGGAVVDDAA
-168 DSLDDA
+168 DSSRDDA
-174 DAAVEEPVMR
+174 DLAAEAPSTR
-184 GELDDAD
+184 AAAAKAIAD
-191 ATVSEIAADETAVE
+191 AP
-205 KGEAEKDG
+205 
-213 AEKGAT
+213 
-219 EKAGAEKAV
+219 
-228 ADSAAED
+228 AED
-235 ARLYLSPEDFLVVDA
+235 ARAYLTPEDFLVIDGETSA
-250 ESAADESAAEADDA
+250 EQSAAAAEAAADDTDADDA
-264 SGRDAADAADA
+264 EADSGDAAEAAEAAEAGADA
-275 DVDAAL
+275 DAV
-281 IDDDAAAATATA
+281 
-293 TAAADEADLDADAEA
+293 
-308 ADALAE
+308 AE
-314 TDETDEDAHDDS
+314 TDDDLVLTDDS
-326 AEFDDTLTDDD
+326 DADTDADDFAELDDTLTDDD

-365 RRRSVGVLALFIILG
+365 RRRSVGVLAALIVLG
-380 VILGAF
+380 VILGVV

-393 LPLAGAG
+393 LPLAGTG

-407 YLRRTVLAENE
+407 YLRRTVIAEKE

-424 RRMKMARLG
+424 RRMKMARMG

-468 PYSTYEFP
+468 PYVTHEFP

>member
-55 RPTLTERDV
+55 RPTLSERDV
-64 RAPGEEV
+64 RTPDEEV

-79 AELDD
+79 AEFDDARDADRDSGRRADRARDLDD
-84 LRDRDDDAILI
+84 DILI
-95 DDLEDR
+95 DDL
-101 DGRDGRDAA
+101 
-110 DRRGTGAG
+110 
-118 RSRGAADDAEV
+118 DDARAD

-143 AGAESGEVAGA
+143 PGASGARTAESLDDEAVADDPGDSGSGADSAADSLDDDGRVAAAA
-154 DSDSEEATVAEAGR
+154 DSDSGADAE
-168 DSLDDA
+168 LDA
-174 DAAVEEPVMR
+174 DSDAVTKAETDAERADGTAERRSV
-184 GELDDAD
+184 AD
-191 ATVSEIAADETAVE
+191 AHAADVRA
-205 KGEAEKDG
+205 
-213 AEKGAT
+213 
-219 EKAGAEKAV
+219 
-228 ADSAAED
+228 
-235 ARLYLSPEDFLVVDA
+235 YLSPEDFLVVDDA
-250 ESAADESAAEADDA
+250 TAVTADSGADATAD
-264 SGRDAADAADA
+264 SDDADAAATSDGAAKAA
-275 DVDAAL
+275 DRDEAAL
-281 IDDDAAAATATA
+281 IDDDEARGDSDGTTADA
-293 TAAADEADLDADAEA
+293 VDSADSVERAGDAD
-308 ADALAE
+308 D
-314 TDETDEDAHDDS
+314 
-326 AEFDDTLTDDD
+326 FDDTLTDDD

-356 RYAETRFAR
+356 RYSETRFAR
-365 RRRSVGVLALFIILG
+365 RRRSVGVLAAFIVAG
-380 VILGAF
+380 VILGAL

-393 LPLAGAG
+393 VPLAGAG

-407 YLRRTVLAENE
+407 YLRRTVIAENE

-433 VRNSEDEELGIPE
+433 VRNSEDEELGVPE

-468 PYSTYEFP
+468 PYATYEFP

>member
-55 RPTLTERDV
+55 RPTLSERDV
-64 RAPGEEV
+64 RTPDEEV

-79 AELDD
+79 AEFDDARDADRDSGRRADRARDLDD
-84 LRDRDDDAILI
+84 DILI
-95 DDLEDR
+95 DDL
-101 DGRDGRDAA
+101 
-110 DRRGTGAG
+110 
-118 RSRGAADDAEV
+118 DDARAD

-143 AGAESGEVAGA
+143 PGASGARTAESLDDEAVADDPGDSGSGADSAADSLDDDGRVAAAA
-154 DSDSEEATVAEAGR
+154 DSDSGADAEP
-168 DSLDDA
+168 DA
-174 DAAVEEPVMR
+174 DSDAVTKAETDAERADGTAERRSV
-184 GELDDAD
+184 AD
-191 ATVSEIAADETAVE
+191 AHAADVRA
-205 KGEAEKDG
+205 
-213 AEKGAT
+213 
-219 EKAGAEKAV
+219 
-228 ADSAAED
+228 
-235 ARLYLSPEDFLVVDA
+235 YLSPEDFLVVDDA
-250 ESAADESAAEADDA
+250 TAVTAD
-264 SGRDAADAADA
+264 SGTGADATADS
-275 DVDAAL
+275 DDAAL
-281 IDDDAAAATATA
+281 IDDDEARGDSDGTTADA
-293 TAAADEADLDADAEA
+293 VDSADSVERAGDAD
-308 ADALAE
+308 D
-314 TDETDEDAHDDS
+314 
-326 AEFDDTLTDDD
+326 FDDTLTDDD

-356 RYAETRFAR
+356 RYSETRFAR
-365 RRRSVGVLALFIILG
+365 RRRSVGVLAAFIVVG
-380 VILGAF
+380 VILGALA
-386 VGGWTWW
+386 GGWTWW
-393 LPLAGAG
+393 VPLAGAG

-407 YLRRTVLAENE
+407 YLRRTVIAENE

-433 VRNSEDEELGIPE
+433 VRNSEDEELGVPE

-468 PYSTYEFP
+468 PYATYEFP

>member
-55 RPTLTERDV
+55 RPTLSERDV
-64 RAPGEEV
+64 RTPDEEV

-79 AELDD
+79 AEFDDARDADRDSGRSADRARDLDD
-84 LRDRDDDAILI
+84 DILI
-95 DDLEDR
+95 DDL
-101 DGRDGRDAA
+101 
-110 DRRGTGAG
+110 
-118 RSRGAADDAEV
+118 DDARAD
-129 VPAVVEGDVVYELE
+129 VPAVIEGDVVYELE
-143 AGAESGEVAGA
+143 PGASGARTAESLDDEAVADDPGDSGSDSAADSLDDDGRVAAAA
-154 DSDSEEATVAEAGR
+154 DSDSGA
-168 DSLDDA
+168 DA
-174 DAAVEEPVMR
+174 DS
-184 GELDDAD
+184 DAD
-191 ATVSEIAADETAVE
+191 SDAVTKAETDAERADGTAERRSVADAHAADVRA
-205 KGEAEKDG
+205 
-213 AEKGAT
+213 
-219 EKAGAEKAV
+219 
-228 ADSAAED
+228 
-235 ARLYLSPEDFLVVDA
+235 YLSPEDFLVVDDA
-250 ESAADESAAEADDA
+250 TAVTADSGTGADATAD
-264 SGRDAADAADA
+264 SDDADAAATSDGAAKAA
-275 DVDAAL
+275 DRDEAAL
-281 IDDDAAAATATA
+281 IDDDEARGDSDGTTADA
-293 TAAADEADLDADAEA
+293 VDSADSVERAGDAD
-308 ADALAE
+308 D
-314 TDETDEDAHDDS
+314 
-326 AEFDDTLTDDD
+326 FDDTLTDDD

-356 RYAETRFAR
+356 RYSETRFAR
-365 RRRSVGVLALFIILG
+365 RRRSVGVLAAFIVAG
-380 VILGAF
+380 VILGAL

-393 LPLAGAG
+393 VPLAGAG

-407 YLRRTVLAENE
+407 YLRRTVIAENE

-433 VRNSEDEELGIPE
+433 VRNSEDEELGVPE

-468 PYSTYEFP
+468 PYATYEFP

>member
-55 RPTLTERDV
+55 RPTLSERDV
-64 RAPGEEV
+64 RTPGEEV

-79 AELDD
+79 AEFDDARDADRDSGRRADRVRDLDD
-84 LRDRDDDAILI
+84 DILI
-95 DDLEDR
+95 DDL
-101 DGRDGRDAA
+101 
-110 DRRGTGAG
+110 
-118 RSRGAADDAEV
+118 DDARAD

-143 AGAESGEVAGA
+143 PGASGARTAESLDDEAVADDPAEADSDAGSDAVATAESGAELA
-154 DSDSEEATVAEAGR
+154 DGTAER
-168 DSLDDA
+168 RSVA
-174 DAAVEEPVMR
+174 DAHS
-184 GELDDAD
+184 AD
-191 ATVSEIAADETAVE
+191 VRA
-205 KGEAEKDG
+205 
-213 AEKGAT
+213 
-219 EKAGAEKAV
+219 
-228 ADSAAED
+228 
-235 ARLYLSPEDFLVVDA
+235 YLSPEDFLVVDDA
-250 ESAADESAAEADDA
+250 TAATAVTADSGTGANAPADSADS
-264 SGRDAADAADA
+264 DAADANANADDAAKAADA
-275 DVDAAL
+275 DEAAL
-281 IDDDAAAATATA
+281 IDDD
-293 TAAADEADLDADAEA
+293 DEARGESAGATIDSADSVGGAGDAD
-308 ADALAE
+308 D
-314 TDETDEDAHDDS
+314 
-326 AEFDDTLTDDD
+326 FDDTLTDDD

-356 RYAETRFAR
+356 RYSETRFAR
-365 RRRSVGVLALFIILG
+365 RRRSVGVLAAFIVVG
-380 VILGAF
+380 VILGAL

-393 LPLAGAG
+393 VPLAGAG

-407 YLRRTVLAENE
+407 YLRRTVVAESE

-433 VRNSEDEELGIPE
+433 VRNSEDEELGVPE

-468 PYSTYEFP
+468 PYATYEFP

>member
-55 RPTLTERDV
+55 RPTLSERDV
-64 RAPGEEV
+64 RTPDEEV

-79 AELDD
+79 AEFDDARDADRDSGRRADRARDLDD
-84 LRDRDDDAILI
+84 DILI
-95 DDLEDR
+95 DDL
-101 DGRDGRDAA
+101 
-110 DRRGTGAG
+110 
-118 RSRGAADDAEV
+118 DDARAD

-143 AGAESGEVAGA
+143 PGASGARTAESLDDEAVADDPGDSGSGADSAADSLDDDGRVAAAA
-154 DSDSEEATVAEAGR
+154 DSDSGA
-168 DSLDDA
+168 DA
-174 DAAVEEPVMR
+174 DSDAHSDAVTKAETDAERADGTAERRSV
-184 GELDDAD
+184 AD
-191 ATVSEIAADETAVE
+191 AHAADVRA
-205 KGEAEKDG
+205 
-213 AEKGAT
+213 
-219 EKAGAEKAV
+219 
-228 ADSAAED
+228 
-235 ARLYLSPEDFLVVDA
+235 YLSPEDFLVVDDA
-250 ESAADESAAEADDA
+250 TAVTADSGTGADATAD
-264 SGRDAADAADA
+264 SDDADAAATSDGAAKAA
-275 DVDAAL
+275 DRDEAAL
-281 IDDDAAAATATA
+281 IDDDEARGDSDGTTADA
-293 TAAADEADLDADAEA
+293 VDSADSVERAGDAD
-308 ADALAE
+308 D
-314 TDETDEDAHDDS
+314 
-326 AEFDDTLTDDD
+326 FDDTLTDDD

-356 RYAETRFAR
+356 RYSETRFAR
-365 RRRSVGVLALFIILG
+365 RRRSVGVLAAFIVVG
-380 VILGAF
+380 VILGAL

-393 LPLAGAG
+393 VPLAGAG

-407 YLRRTVLAENE
+407 YLRRTVIAENE

-433 VRNSEDEELGIPE
+433 VRNSEDEELGVPE

-468 PYSTYEFP
+468 PYATY
-476 EEDIRRAAGQ
+476 

>member
-55 RPTLTERDV
+55 RPTLSERDV
-64 RAPGEEV
+64 RTPDEEV

-79 AELDD
+79 AEFDDARDADRDSGRRADRARDLDD
-84 LRDRDDDAILI
+84 DILI
-95 DDLEDR
+95 DDL
-101 DGRDGRDAA
+101 
-110 DRRGTGAG
+110 
-118 RSRGAADDAEV
+118 DDARAD

-143 AGAESGEVAGA
+143 PGASGARTAESLDDEAGDSGSDYEA
-154 DSDSEEATVAEAGR
+154 DSDSAA
-168 DSLDDA
+168 DSLDDDGRVAAAADSDSGA
-174 DAAVEEPVMR
+174 DA
-184 GELDDAD
+184 DSDAD
-191 ATVSEIAADETAVE
+191 SDAVTKAETDAERADGTAERRSVADAHAADVRA
-205 KGEAEKDG
+205 
-213 AEKGAT
+213 
-219 EKAGAEKAV
+219 
-228 ADSAAED
+228 
-235 ARLYLSPEDFLVVDA
+235 YLSPEDFLVVDDA
-250 ESAADESAAEADDA
+250 TAVTADSGTGADATAD
-264 SGRDAADAADA
+264 SDDADAAATSDGAAKAA
-275 DVDAAL
+275 DRDEAAL
-281 IDDDAAAATATA
+281 IDDDEARGDSDGTTADA
-293 TAAADEADLDADAEA
+293 VDSADSVERAGDAD
-308 ADALAE
+308 D
-314 TDETDEDAHDDS
+314 
-326 AEFDDTLTDDD
+326 FDDTLTDDD

-356 RYAETRFAR
+356 RYSETRFAR
-365 RRRSVGVLALFIILG
+365 RRRSVGVLAAFIVVG
-380 VILGAF
+380 VILGAL

-393 LPLAGAG
+393 VPLAGAG

-407 YLRRTVLAENE
+407 YLRRTVIAENE

-433 VRNSEDEELGIPE
+433 VRNSEDEELGVPE

-468 PYSTYEFP
+468 PYATYEFP

>member
-110 DRRGTGAG
+110 DRRGRRGTEAG
-118 RSRGAADDAEV
+118 RFRGAAEDAEI

-143 AGAESGEVAGA
+143 AGAESGEVAGSGA
-154 DSDSEEATVAEAGR
+154 DSEESTVAEDGR

-174 DAAVEEPVMR
+174 DAAVEEPVIR

-281 IDDDAAAATATA
+281 IDDDAAAATA
-293 TAAADEADLDADAEA
+293 DEADLDADADA
-308 ADALAE
+308 ADALAETDE

>member
-55 RPTLTERDV
+55 RPTLSERDV
-64 RAPGEEV
+64 RTPDEEV

-79 AELDD
+79 AEFDDARDADRDSGRRADRARDLDD
-84 LRDRDDDAILI
+84 DILI
-95 DDLEDR
+95 DDL
-101 DGRDGRDAA
+101 
-110 DRRGTGAG
+110 
-118 RSRGAADDAEV
+118 DDARAD

-143 AGAESGEVAGA
+143 PGASGARTAESLDDEAVA
-154 DSDSEEATVAEAGR
+154 DDPAEADTAA
-168 DSLDDA
+168 DSLDDDHRVTAAAGPDSGRDADSDAEATAEAGVERADGTAERRSVA
-174 DAAVEEPVMR
+174 DAH
-184 GELDDAD
+184 
-191 ATVSEIAADETAVE
+191 AADVRA
-205 KGEAEKDG
+205 
-213 AEKGAT
+213 
-219 EKAGAEKAV
+219 
-228 ADSAAED
+228 
-235 ARLYLSPEDFLVVDA
+235 YLSPEDFLVVDDA
-250 ESAADESAAEADDA
+250 TAATAATADSGTGANPTADSADSADS
-264 SGRDAADAADA
+264 DAADASADDAAKGA
-275 DVDAAL
+275 DGDEAAL
-281 IDDDAAAATATA
+281 IDDDEARGEPDGATIDSADSA
-293 TAAADEADLDADAEA
+293 DAADSVERAGDAD
-308 ADALAE
+308 D
-314 TDETDEDAHDDS
+314 
-326 AEFDDTLTDDD
+326 FDDTLTDDD

-356 RYAETRFAR
+356 RYSETRFAR
-365 RRRSVGVLALFIILG
+365 RRRSVGVLAAFIVVG
-380 VILGAF
+380 VILGAL

-393 LPLAGAG
+393 VPLAGAG

-407 YLRRTVLAENE
+407 YLRRTVIAENE

-433 VRNSEDEELGIPE
+433 VRNSEDEELGVPE

-468 PYSTYEFP
+468 PYATFEFP

>member
-55 RPTLTERDV
+55 RPVLTERDV
-64 RAPGEEV
+64 RAPGEEI

-84 LRDRDDDAILI
+84 PRDDLDDAILI
-95 DDLEDR
+95 DDTD
-101 DGRDGRDAA
+101 DGDGDLDA
-110 DRRGTGAG
+110 RGG
-118 RSRGAADDAEV
+118 RSRLGRRVRGGDDAGAGDGAAADE
-129 VPAVVEGDVVYELE
+129 VPAVVDGDIVYELE
-143 AGAESGEVAGA
+143 AGADADADVVADAETVSDADGEAGA
-154 DSDSEEATVAEAGR
+154 DGGAVV
-168 DSLDDA
+168 DDA
-174 DAAVEEPVMR
+174 ADSSRDDAAAAEEPS
-184 GELDDAD
+184 AH
-191 ATVSEIAADETAVE
+191 AAA
-205 KGEAEKDG
+205 A
-213 AEKGAT
+213 
-219 EKAGAEKAV
+219 KAV
-228 ADSAAED
+228 ADAPTED
-235 ARLYLSPEDFLVVDA
+235 ARAYLTPEDFLVIDGETSAGQDAATAEAAEDADDTDAVDA
-250 ESAADESAAEADDA
+250 EA
-264 SGRDAADAADA
+264 GADA
-275 DVDAAL
+275 DAVAETDDDLVLTDDSDGASGSDADL
-281 IDDDAAAATATA
+281 DVDDAAF
-293 TAAADEADLDADAEA
+293 AE
-308 ADALAE
+308 L
-314 TDETDEDAHDDS
+314 
-326 AEFDDTLTDDD
+326 DDTLTDDD

-365 RRRSVGVLALFIILG
+365 RRRSVGVLAGLIVLG
-380 VILGAF
+380 VVLGVV

-393 LPLAGAG
+393 LPLAGTG

-407 YLRRTVLAENE
+407 YLRRTVIAEKE

-424 RRMKMARLG
+424 RRMKMARMG

-468 PYSTYEFP
+468 PYVTHEFP

>member
-55 RPTLTERDV
+55 RPTLSERDV
-64 RAPGEEV
+64 RTPDEEV

-79 AELDD
+79 AEFDDARDADRDSGRRADRARDLDD
-84 LRDRDDDAILI
+84 DILI
-95 DDLEDR
+95 DDL
-101 DGRDGRDAA
+101 
-110 DRRGTGAG
+110 
-118 RSRGAADDAEV
+118 DDARAD

-143 AGAESGEVAGA
+143 PGASGARTAESLDDEAVADDPVDSGSDYEAGA
-154 DSDSEEATVAEAGR
+154 DSAA
-168 DSLDDA
+168 DSLDDDGRVAAAADSDSGA
-174 DAAVEEPVMR
+174 DA
-184 GELDDAD
+184 DSDAD
-191 ATVSEIAADETAVE
+191 SDAVTKAETDAERADGTAERRSVADAHAADVRA
-205 KGEAEKDG
+205 
-213 AEKGAT
+213 
-219 EKAGAEKAV
+219 
-228 ADSAAED
+228 
-235 ARLYLSPEDFLVVDA
+235 YLSPEDFLVVDDA
-250 ESAADESAAEADDA
+250 TAVTADSGADATAD
-264 SGRDAADAADA
+264 SDDADAAATSDGAAKAA
-275 DVDAAL
+275 DRDEAAL
-281 IDDDAAAATATA
+281 IDDDEARGDSDGTTADA
-293 TAAADEADLDADAEA
+293 VDSADSVERAGDAD
-308 ADALAE
+308 D
-314 TDETDEDAHDDS
+314 
-326 AEFDDTLTDDD
+326 FDDTLTDDD

-356 RYAETRFAR
+356 RYSETRFAR
-365 RRRSVGVLALFIILG
+365 RRRSVGVLAAFIVVG
-380 VILGAF
+380 VILGAL

-393 LPLAGAG
+393 VPLAGAG

-407 YLRRTVLAENE
+407 YLRRTVIAENE

-433 VRNSEDEELGIPE
+433 VRNSEDEELGVPE

-468 PYSTYEFP
+468 PYATYEFP
-476 EEDIRRAAGQ
+476 EEDVRRAAGQ

>member
-55 RPTLTERDV
+55 RPTLSERDV
-64 RAPGEEV
+64 RTPDEEV

-79 AELDD
+79 AEFDDARDADRDSGRRADRARDLDD
-84 LRDRDDDAILI
+84 DILI
-95 DDLEDR
+95 DDL
-101 DGRDGRDAA
+101 
-110 DRRGTGAG
+110 
-118 RSRGAADDAEV
+118 DDARAD

-143 AGAESGEVAGA
+143 PGASGARTAESLDDEAVADDPGDSGSGADSAADSLDDDGRVAAAA
-154 DSDSEEATVAEAGR
+154 DSDSGADAE
-168 DSLDDA
+168 LDA
-174 DAAVEEPVMR
+174 DSDAVTKAETDAERADGTAERRSV
-184 GELDDAD
+184 AD
-191 ATVSEIAADETAVE
+191 AHAADVRA
-205 KGEAEKDG
+205 
-213 AEKGAT
+213 
-219 EKAGAEKAV
+219 
-228 ADSAAED
+228 
-235 ARLYLSPEDFLVVDA
+235 YLSPEDFLVVDDA
-250 ESAADESAAEADDA
+250 TAVTAVTADSGTGADATAD
-264 SGRDAADAADA
+264 SDDADAAATSDGAAKAA
-275 DVDAAL
+275 DRDEAAL
-281 IDDDAAAATATA
+281 IDDDEARGDSDGTTADA
-293 TAAADEADLDADAEA
+293 VDSADSVERAGDAD
-308 ADALAE
+308 D
-314 TDETDEDAHDDS
+314 
-326 AEFDDTLTDDD
+326 FDDTLTDDD

-356 RYAETRFAR
+356 RYSETRFAR
-365 RRRSVGVLALFIILG
+365 RRRSVGVLAAFIVAG
-380 VILGAF
+380 VILGAL

-393 LPLAGAG
+393 VPLAGAG

-407 YLRRTVLAENE
+407 YLRRTVIAENE

-433 VRNSEDEELGIPE
+433 VRNSEDEELGVPE

-468 PYSTYEFP
+468 PYATYEFP